1 MIQKPQ
7 LPLLLLSPLLL
18 VLLMASPALSFD
30 LRKDTG
36 GLAIYWGQ
44 NSLSLQTDGK
54 EEEQDLQDY
63 CNSTTPP
70 DIILL
75 AFHHVFTEN
84 PQINLSKHCDKYF
97 KGSQMLD
104 CTALAPQIQ
113 GCQEKGI
120 KILLSMGGATG
131 AYSIKDDGTA
141 DSYAQT
147 VVDTYLSGN
156 SSDVLRPFGDAVL
169 DGVDLDIEG
178 GGSTGYAEFTSKLKE
193 LEPDVLITA
202 APQCA
207 FPDAMLGDVLDN
219 GWVDA
224 VFIQFYNNYCN
235 AGTGE
240 FNFDTWADW
249 AKGTSKNPDVKLY
262 IGSPAC
268 QACASTGYLGAE
280 KLGQVYDDAKSSN
293 GDVLG
298 GVMLWDAGAAYYED
312 NGATPIAQ
320 QLKESVL
327 ESAGNAGGS
336 AQSSAGSEPSAA
348 GSDSESSAVG
358 SEQTTPGSESSTAPA
373 PLAKR
378 VAEETPRTIV
388 GRDAMPDPADHQNVK
403 HPSYLLGNP
412 YGG

>member
-1 MIQKPQ
+1 MFYQCLFLSVLCVA
-7 LPLLLLSPLLL
+7 LP
-18 VLLMASPALSFD
+18 VLSFD

-36 GLAIYWGQ
+36 GLAVYWGQ
-44 NSLSLQTDGK
+44 NSLSLQTDEK

-70 DIILL
+70 DIIML
-75 AFHHVFTEN
+75 AFHHVFTQD

-113 GCQEKGI
+113 ACQEKGI

-131 AYSIKDDGTA
+131 AYSITDNDIA
-141 DSYAQT
+141 DTYAQT

-178 GGSTGYAEFTSKLKE
+178 GGDTGYAEFTNKLRE
-193 LEPDVLITA
+193 LEPEVLITA

-207 FPDAMLGDVLDN
+207 FPDAMLGDALDN

-224 VFIQFYNNYCN
+224 VFIQFYNNFCN
-235 AGTGE
+235 AGTSE

-268 QACASTGYLGAE
+268 QACASTGYLGAGQ
-280 KLGQVYDDAKSSN
+280 LGEVYSDAKNSN

-298 GVMLWDAGAAYYED
+298 GIMLWDAGAAYYDE
-312 NGATPIAQ
+312 NGGTPIAQ

-327 ESAGNAGGS
+327 ENTVSGGEDAEESA
-336 AQSSAGSEPSAA
+336 AQSSVVGSTDETGETADVS
-348 GSDSESSAVG
+348 SDESSA
-358 SEQTTPGSESSTAPA
+358 PAA
-373 PLAKR
+373 PLVKR
-378 VAEETPRTIV
+378 IAQEPPRTIV
-388 GRDAMPDPADHQNVK
+388 GRDAMPNSDDHQDVK
-403 HPSYLLGNP
+403 HHSFLLGNP